1 MFIYYRYESIFLL
14 HIYLIQVDHVARM
27 EDMKN
32 VYKVWPGNLK
42 GSLGISMHRWEDN
55 IRTDLREIGWKGV
68 QWMHMAQDKD

>member
-1 MFIYYRYESIFLL
+1 
-14 HIYLIQVDHVARM
+14 M